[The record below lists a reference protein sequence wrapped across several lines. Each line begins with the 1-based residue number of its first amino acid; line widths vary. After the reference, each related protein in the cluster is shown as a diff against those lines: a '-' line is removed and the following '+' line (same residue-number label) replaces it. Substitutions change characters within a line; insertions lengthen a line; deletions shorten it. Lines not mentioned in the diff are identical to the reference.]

1 MPVVTIEWYEGR
13 SPEQKREI
21 AERLT
26 ELLADVGGT
35 APEEVWIRFVDSAR
49 SDWAIGG
56 EIQGG
61 AAKRIPGAPEALSEE
76 DRD

>member
-26 ELLADVGGT
+26 DLLVEVGKT
-35 APEEVWIRFVDSAR
+35 EREDVWIRFVDSPK
-49 SDWAIGG
+49 SEWAMGG
-56 EIQGG
+56 QVQG
-61 AAKRIPGAPEALSEE
+61 
-76 DRD
+76 